1 VIKVEISFRGLVLII
16 LALAMLWVVVQLWP
30 VLVLVLASVIL
41 MLGLLPYVES
51 MARAGVSRTLAV
63 VVIIVTILAV
73 LGGLIG
79 YMVPHLIDEIDAVR
93 ENLPESARQL
103 EDFLADLGIEV
114 ELQDRVRNI
123 EWSDLLSGQAAIDY
137 GQRAV
142 AIVFSIITVAV
153 MTAYLLSDTPRIG
166 RFLDQFIPEGRRDE
180 AADLFW
186 SMSSVVGGY
195 LRGQF
200 LTSAAIGTF
209 TFIILTALDVDNPLA
224 FAVLAAF
231 ADIIP
236 LIGAFIAI
244 VPPVAAAL
252 QQSTTTAIIVLA
264 LLVAYQQFE
273 DRILVPRVYGRLLNL
288 PPIIVL
294 IAVLAGAELLGI
306 IGVLLALPLTAAGRV
321 IMDFTIERK
330 RLPLVPDQ
338 PLAPDVETEGGEDSS
353 KPEPEAATEKPP
365 QPKPRLRRPRRA
377 ASGN

>member
-30 VLVLVLASVIL
+30 VLVLVLTSVIL

-73 LGGLIG
+73 VGGLIG

-103 EDFLADLGIEV
+103 EDFLAGLGIEV

-153 MTAYLLSDTPRIG
+153 MTAYLLADTPRIG

-236 LIGAFIAI
+236 LIGALIAI

-252 QQSTTTAIIVLA
+252 QQSTTTAIIVLV

-338 PLAPDVETEGGEDSS
+338 PLAPDVETEGGEDAS
-353 KPEPEAATEKPP
+353 KPEPPAAEKQPP
-365 QPKPRLRRPRRA
+365 PKPRLRRPRRA